1 MKGFCLCVHQSVAAS
16 ASRREGKGERVKRKR
31 GKEAREQ
38 CRGELGPIVQ
48 CKKKKQ
54 ELPAEA
60 GSQTLSD
67 FQPPSTDTILSGG
80 FGEKRCTEV
89 CLNSS
94 SGTVISGR

>member
-16 ASRREGKGERVKRKR
+16 ASRRAGEGEKVKRKR

-38 CRGELGPIVQ
+38 GRGELGPNTL
-48 CKKKKQ
+48 CNAKKKKK
-54 ELPAEA
+54 PAEA

-80 FGEKRCTEV
+80 FGEKRCREL
-89 CLNSS
+89 CLKSS
-94 SGTVISGR
+94 FGTVISRR